1 MRGDLGGQTTNC
13 NVDPYWFLEREENR
27 NGKIGD
33 VQIKSKVQLI
43 VKKLKTNKKQSQGS
57 DIN

>member
-27 NGKIGD
+27 KGKIGD
-33 VQIKSKVQLI
+33 VQIKSKV
-43 VKKLKTNKKQSQGS
+43 
-57 DIN
+57 